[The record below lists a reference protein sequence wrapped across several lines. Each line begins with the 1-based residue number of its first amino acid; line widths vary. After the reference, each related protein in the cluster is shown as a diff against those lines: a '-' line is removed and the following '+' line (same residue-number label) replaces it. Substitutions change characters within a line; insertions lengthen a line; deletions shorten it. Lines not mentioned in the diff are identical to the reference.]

1 MSRRADFL
9 HCDRMNFED
18 PQFVERIRRC
28 DFEALRDVVE
38 SYLPHILNTA
48 RASGLDPERAE
59 DVTQATFTTFLERAS
74 EFEGRSH
81 VRTWLFG
88 ILYRKISEARR
99 GLNRERRS
107 DAIDQVM
114 EDRFDSRGM
123 WKSPPQAMALYGGE
137 IATFLKDCMER
148 LASLQRMAFVLREI
162 AEMDTEEIC
171 NILDVSRTNLGVL
184 LYRGRNGLRECL
196 EAKGVKRK

>member
-28 DFEALRDVVE
+28 DADALRDVVE

-48 RASGLDPERAE
+48 RASGLAPERAE
-59 DVTQATFTTFLERAS
+59 DVTQATFATFLERAS
-74 EFEGRSH
+74 AFEGRSH

-99 GLNRERRS
+99 GLDRERRS
-107 DAIDQVM
+107 DAIDQIM
-114 EDRFDSRGM
+114 EAALIPEGCGNPLPRLWLSMEARLRSSSRIAWRGRPLSSA
-123 WKSPPQAMALYGGE
+123 WLSSCVRSKSWTRKKFVIFWTYRAPTWECFSTGGAMA
-137 IATFLKDCMER
+137 
-148 LASLQRMAFVLREI
+148 
-162 AEMDTEEIC
+162 
-171 NILDVSRTNLGVL
+171 
-184 LYRGRNGLRECL
+184 
-196 EAKGVKRK
+196 

>member
-1 MSRRADFL
+1 MSGRADFL

-18 PQFVERIRRC
+18 PQFVERIWRGES
-28 DFEALRDVVE
+28 DALRGVVE

-48 RASGLDPERAE
+48 RASGLAPERAE
-59 DVTQATFTTFLERAS
+59 DVTQTTFATFLERAS

-107 DAIDQVM
+107 DAIDEIM
-114 EDRFDSRGM
+114 EGRFDSRGM
-123 WKSPPQAMALYGGE
+123 WKSSPQAMALYGGE
-137 IATFLKDCMER
+137 IAKFLKDCVER

-162 AEMDTEEIC
+162 EEMDTEEIC